1 MFRNLMSIMSCI
13 ALLWSCESMARN
25 DYLTEW
31 KSLDDVTKFSD
42 YVTEHGIDDN
52 IDFDV
57 VQNTVKNNNN
67 PYGLLCILTK
77 AQYSV
82 ANEVEALNNDISSNL
97 RSLIDKTSIST
108 CKDFQIINWN
118 LPKFYAI
125 KWAWLL
131 FLSQTEGYRGEEMVS
146 NFQLYPIS
154 IAEELLDKQ
163 TNGLVGLASSIK
175 DKINRVKGS

>member
-13 ALLWSCESMARN
+13 ALLWSCESMASK
-25 DYLTEW
+25 DYLKEW

-42 YVTEHGIDDN
+42 YVTEYGIDDN
-52 IDFDV
+52 IDFNV
-57 VQNTVKNNNN
+57 VQNTVKKNNS
-67 PYGLLCILTK
+67 YGLLCILTK

-97 RSLIDKTSIST
+97 RILIDKASIST
-108 CKDFQIINWN
+108 CKDFQITDWN

-131 FLSQTEGYRGEEMVS
+131 FLSQTKDYKGEEMAS

-175 DKINRVKGS
+175 DKINRVRGS